1 MSALLVKIDG
11 LRDLEHARVAV
22 DAGADFVGFVFAR
35 TRRYVAP
42 EVVAAIVAALPDS
55 VKKVGVFVDE
65 AADSVRSIVRDCRLD
80 FAQLCGD
87 ESVEYCQALGV
98 PSIKS
103 FRVRGPE
110 VANEVARFDGHV
122 TWNILDG
129 YQENSYGGTG
139 IRFDWQLAQD
149 LTRRFPIFL
158 AGGLTE
164 SNVAEAIRIGRPAGV
179 DVSSGVETDG
189 TKDSAKIT
197 AFVAAARRA
206 AEGNGY

>member
-22 DAGADFVGFVFAR
+22 DAGADFVGFVFAP

-42 EVVAAIVAALPDS
+42 EVVAAIVAALPAS
-55 VKKVGVFVDE
+55 VQKVGVFVDE
-65 AADSVRSIVRDCRLD
+65 SPESVRSIVRGCRLD

-87 ESVEYCQALGV
+87 ESVEYCQALGL
-98 PSIKS
+98 PAMKS

-110 VANEVARFDGHV
+110 VADDVAKYDGHV
-122 TWNILDG
+122 AWNILDS

-139 IRFDWQLAQD
+139 TSFDWRLAHN
-149 LTRRFPIFL
+149 LARRFPILL
-158 AGGLTE
+158 AGGLSP

-189 TKDSAKIT
+189 SKDAAKII
-197 AFVAAARRA
+197 AFVDAARRA
-206 AEGNGY
+206 AERNGY